1 MLKNLKDDAHVSF
14 ELDKISSARVRN
26 VARAYAWWLAKDC
39 CTLSILKVGFHSS
52 IRCHLS
58 DRSFSR
64 LTSQP

>member
-39 CTLSILKVGFHSS
+39 CALSILKVGFHSS
-52 IRCHLS
+52 LR
-58 DRSFSR
+58 
-64 LTSQP
+64 